1 MKNNQEREQ
10 LCELSDIIQLEDCE
24 DIDWDGKPKRPL
36 NLYLLQ
42 YCVVIFC

>member
-24 DIDWDGKPKRPL
+24 DIKMVNPEVFKSVFITIL
-36 NLYLLQ
+36 
-42 YCVVIFC
+42 CTIIFC